1 MTHPVVL
8 VATMVAKPGQE
19 ELVEKTL
26 TAAVPRVHAE
36 PGCLRYALHRRTGA
50 GTTGEFVMVEK
61 WASQEA
67 LGAHMKGAVM
77 REVGAVLAQALAGA
91 PDMVFLDAISAG
103 DPVTGAV

>member
-26 TAAVPRVHAE
+26 SAAVPRVHAE
-36 PGCLRYALHRRTGA
+36 PGCLRYALHRRT

-77 REVGAVLAQALAGA
+77 REVGAALAQALAGA